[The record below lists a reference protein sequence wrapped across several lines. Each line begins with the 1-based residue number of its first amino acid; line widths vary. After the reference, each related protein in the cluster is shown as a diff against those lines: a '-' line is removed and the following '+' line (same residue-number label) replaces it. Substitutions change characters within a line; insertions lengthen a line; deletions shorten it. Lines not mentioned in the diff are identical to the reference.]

1 MQIAN
6 NGKQSGRQ
14 PTGEKKYKKI
24 CESSKNSYNPR
35 PDFLHIFPTDAQEIT
50 P

>member
-1 MQIAN
+1 MHLAN
-6 NGKQSGRQ
+6 KGKQSVRQ
-14 PTGEKKYKKI
+14 PTGVKKHKEI

-35 PDFLHIFPTDAQEIT
+35 PDFLHIVPTDAQEVA